1 MFSRLKALFSFAP
14 IQSQSD
20 PSRQFVLK
28 VGALDV
34 GVGAVLSQQ
43 DPANQKLHP
52 CTFYSRCLKLTKVN
66 YDVEKESCLCWS
78 LHLIP
83 KPENDA

>member
-1 MFSRLKALFSFAP
+1 MFSSLKALFSFAP

-34 GVGAVLSQQ
+34 GAVLSQQ

-52 CTFYSRCLKLTKVN
+52 CGFYSRCLKLTKVN
-66 YDVEKESCLCWS
+66 YDVGKIELLVLVFAFHSQT
-78 LHLIP
+78 
-83 KPENDA
+83 